1 MPVRLT
7 LRDKE
12 FEVRSGMTIRHALEK
27 LDIQPESV
35 IPIREGELITDDEI
49 IKDGE
54 LIRLVPVISGGCK

>member
-54 LIRLVPVISGGCK
+54 FIRLVPVISGGCK

>member
-12 FEVRSGMTIRHALEK
+12 FEVRSGMTIRRALEK

-49 IKDGE
+49 INDGE
-54 LIRLVPVISGGCK
+54 HIRLVPVISGGGK

>member
-12 FEVRSGMTIRHALEK
+12 FEVRSGSTIRHALES

-35 IPIREGELITDDEI
+35 IPIREGELVTDDEI
-49 IKDGE
+49 IKDGD
-54 LIRLVPVISGGCK
+54 LIRLVAVISGGGR